1 MISYSGIP
9 FSVVGKFY
17 SSSLEILRKKL
28 FPIKIN
34 SLIFWREICFRSE
47 HTKIKENAMTIKKL
61 LLLGSLTLFALSA
74 RATIFTGPVADDA
87 YVTFG
92 GYDLAWASP
101 CSDGILEPSCGAIDM
116 SEQSAYGW
124 QVMT

>member
-1 MISYSGIP
+1 
-9 FSVVGKFY
+9 
-17 SSSLEILRKKL
+17 
-28 FPIKIN
+28 
-34 SLIFWREICFRSE
+34 
-47 HTKIKENAMTIKKL
+47 MTIKKL

-124 QVMT
+124 QVIANVDGHDAVAIAAVLCLQFMDLPVLSCFRVWRSSAPLSCQPSGLLSC